1 MEVII
6 VLILISVLV
15 AGSFLIAFL
24 YNLKN
29 GQWDDTATPQHRIL
43 FDDGTKDYD
52 EQINNG
58 KLS

>member
-1 MEVII
+1 MEEII

-43 FDDGTKDYD
+43 FDDGTKDYV
-52 EQINNG
+52 EQ
-58 KLS
+58 KK

>member
-6 VLILISVLV
+6 VLILISILV

-24 YNLKN
+24 YNLKR
-29 GQWDDTATPQHRIL
+29 GQFDDTATPQHRIL
-43 FDDGTKDYD
+43 FDDGTKDYAD
-52 EQINNG
+52 WKNNR